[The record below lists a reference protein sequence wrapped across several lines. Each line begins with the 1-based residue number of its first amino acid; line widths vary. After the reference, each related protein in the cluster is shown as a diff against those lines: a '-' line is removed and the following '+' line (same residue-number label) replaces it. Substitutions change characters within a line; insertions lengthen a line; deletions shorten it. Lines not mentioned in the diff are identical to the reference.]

1 MEIRYK
7 VESVRREHVIRGR
20 YRYIIEA
27 KSEDDN
33 AIITLNLDE
42 EHYKGMQKELDP
54 LTVGAI
60 IPILLPGEAI
70 YDE

>member
-7 VESVRREHVIRGR
+7 VESVRREYVIMGR

-42 EHYKGMQKELDP
+42 EHYQGMQKELDP
-54 LTVGAI
+54 LTIGAV
-60 IPILLPGEAI
+60 IPLLLPGEVI